1 METQDG
7 GDAKVE
13 VSPRDII
20 YSEPAE
26 PLQGE
31 KPSIMHKLDL
41 RYGYAL
47 KNSLSLST
55 IYVCVC
61 VCVDVCVCMCEFM
74 HTHYCVF
81 Y

>member
-41 RYGYAL
+41 RYGYAN
-47 KNSLSLST
+47 KNSLSLYMD
-55 IYVCVC
+55 IYVCVYSCAHTC
-61 VCVDVCVCMCEFM
+61 VC
-74 HTHYCVF
+74 Y
-81 Y
+81 